1 MYPDERSLVPFLRID
16 YASRESDPHEGRR
29 HYLFANHLGCI
40 ERVVDD
46 AGRTEW
52 RAELGPYGARR
63 IEAPTGFEQP
73 LRWPGHYQD
82 EETGLHY
89 NRFRYYDPT
98 LGRYLESDPQGLAGG
113 LNLYAY
119 TRNPLVSVDLR
130 GLSDVCPTTGRPI
143 ERAAD
148 ADGADAERPPRDP
161 NSREGVPEHAQ
172 TIPERQAAIEQSGS
186 GDVPDYAQENPHLY
200 YYDPGPPGR
209 YRARPGARIDRA
221 TVFPSGYRQ
230 GTLDAMVANHSVQ
243 GRQLAEAHRQSGGRF
258 NEHGVPVDA
267 NGNAIV
273 PRDANG
279 QRVGVQDLN
288 WVETHPDGTTS
299 VIQHSADDPI
309 TFDHITPTSTMFNEG
324 ASVGGRT
331 YPPGSDAP
339 REVRS
344 DFYNDPNNM
353 RPMLRSDNSARG
365 GERYTQTTGDN
376 FSN

>member
-16 YASRESDPHEGRR
+16 YASREADPHEGRR

-52 RAELGPYGARR
+52 RAEPGPYGARR

-98 LGRYLESDPQGLAGG
+98 LGRYVESDPQGLAGG

-148 ADGADAERPPRDP
+148 ADGADAEGRPRTPGAESSPMDRALPGDDERFQRNAEARASQEP
-161 NSREGVPEHAQ
+161 PLRPLSREEWQEMANR
-172 TIPERQAAIEQSGS
+172 IRDNQARGNVAET
-186 GDVPDYAQENPHLY
+186 A
-200 YYDPGPPGR
+200 
-209 YRARPGARIDRA
+209 
-221 TVFPSGYRQ
+221 
-230 GTLDAMVANHSVQ
+230 TLDA
-243 GRQLAEAHRQSGGRF
+243 LD
-258 NEHGVPVDA
+258 VDNNNRA
-267 NGNAIV
+267 IDREGNAREIETY
-273 PRDANG
+273 PRNAPPDTPST
-279 QRVGVQDLN
+279 R
-288 WVETHPDGTTS
+288 PDGVTDRSIIDVKSMPDDGPRVLDDSEQFDLRRRMAEGPPTR
-299 VIQHSADDPI
+299 QHVVVMTNGDRSAVRPSG
-309 TFDHITPTSTMFNEG
+309 PLGEGSTVYHRD
-324 ASVGGRT
+324 S
-331 YPPGSDAP
+331 
-339 REVRS
+339 
-344 DFYNDPNNM
+344 
-353 RPMLRSDNSARG
+353 
-365 GERYTQTTGDN
+365 TTGAWSKWN
-376 FSN
+376 PTTNRWTTIAGPPSL